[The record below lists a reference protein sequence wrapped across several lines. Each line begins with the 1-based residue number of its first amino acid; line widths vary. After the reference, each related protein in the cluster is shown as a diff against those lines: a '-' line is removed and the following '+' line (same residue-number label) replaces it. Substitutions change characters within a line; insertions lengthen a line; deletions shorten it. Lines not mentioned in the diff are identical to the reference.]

1 MPKIARVFKGIL
13 QDESIIYREKM
24 LSFVFFLF
32 ERCIIYIVYYSQM
45 SHIRVE
51 EEIIENF
58 IPWVDIITAVV
69 IFSLVLLKVRG

>member
-1 MPKIARVFKGIL
+1 MKVLYIQKKCCHL
-13 QDESIIYREKM
+13 C
-24 LSFVFFLF
+24 FFCL

-51 EEIIENF
+51 EEIIENYV
-58 IPWVDIITAVV
+58 PWVDIITAVV